1 MSDNADWA
9 SRYEGMLDRQI
20 RAAEE
25 RGEFADLPGAGKPL
39 ASESIPYSPDWWVN
53 QLVEREK
60 IGAYAV
66 PPALA
71 LRKIAD
77 ELRKGARGFR
87 TERDVRSAVVDYNE
101 RADYQRKLPQEG
113 RAVVLPTLDA
123 DEIVEGWRQ
132 GRQGDVGDVGRVRG

>member
-9 SRYEGMLDRQI
+9 SRFESMLDRQI
-20 RAAEE
+20 RAAEA
-25 RGEFADLPGAGKPL
+25 RGEFDDLPGSGKPL
-39 ASESIPYSPDWWVN
+39 ASESTPYSPDWWVN

-77 ELRKGARGFR
+77 ELMKGARELR
-87 TERDVRSAVVDYNE
+87 TERDVRAAVVDYNE
-101 RADYQRKLPQEG
+101 RAEYQRKLPQEG
-113 RAVVLPTLDA
+113 RVVVLPPLDA
-123 DEIVEGWRQ
+123 DEIVEGWRR
-132 GRQGDVGDVGRVRG
+132 GRQG